1 MEDWCQKCEKCG
13 ARKSSSR
20 ALRTPMQVERV
31 GNPLE
36 RIAMD
41 ILGPL
46 PETPRG
52 NKYILVLGDYFTK
65 WTEAYAL

>member
-1 MEDWCQKCEKCG
+1 
-13 ARKSSSR
+13 
-20 ALRTPMQVERV
+20 MQIERV

-52 NKYILVLGDYFTK
+52 NKYILVLGDHFTK
-65 WTEAYAL
+65 WTEAYAMQNMEAATVARIFVNEFVSFRCT